1 MAWVAGDQ
9 LQGGKYTIERKLK
22 TGRFG
27 INYIAKNKQHDFLL
41 LKTLDVNSLTSLNQ
55 LEKERLETMFM
66 REAVKLTLCQ
76 HEHIVKFYEPFK
88 EAGYSCL
95 VMEYIPGET
104 LDKLGKISPE
114 EALIYIQQIGA
125 ALTIVHQHHLIH
137 GDVQPENIILRAGK
151 SEAVLIDFD
160 LVLDFDHELTTRRV
174 RENVEGFASLELCT
188 KNTKP
193 TAASDIYS
201 LAATF
206 YYAITG
212 QLPETALKRKI
223 DNKRLTPPQEL
234 ISSISNELN
243 LAIIKGMELEAKNRP
258 KSIELWLKLLN
269 SNSYNA
275 NAESQNA
282 NAEDQNVNAKGQ
294 STNAASHTNNG
305 TENKLSVNW
314 DKRMQ
319 ILTLVIAAIAA
330 FGGLLQGIASWKSS
344 TTPPPNPT
352 STKK

>member
-9 LQGGKYTIERKLK
+9 LQSGKYTIEKELRR
-22 TGRFG
+22 GRFG
-27 INYIAKNKQHDFLL
+27 ITYLVKNKQHDFLL
-41 LKTLDVNSLTSLNQ
+41 LKTLDINSLTSLNQ

-125 ALTIVHQHHLIH
+125 ALTIVHEHHLIH

-212 QLPETALKRKI
+212 QVPETALKRKI
-223 DNKRLTPPQEL
+223 DNKRLIPPQEL
-234 ISSISNELN
+234 ISGISNELN
-243 LAIIKGMELEAKNRP
+243 QAILKGMELEANNRP
-258 KSIELWLKLLN
+258 ESIELWLKLLN
-269 SNSYNA
+269 SNRYS
-275 NAESQNA
+275 
-282 NAEDQNVNAKGQ
+282 
-294 STNAASHTNNG
+294 
-305 TENKLSVNW
+305 
-314 DKRMQ
+314 
-319 ILTLVIAAIAA
+319 
-330 FGGLLQGIASWKSS
+330 
-344 TTPPPNPT
+344 
-352 STKK
+352 

>member
-1 MAWVAGDQ
+1 
-9 LQGGKYTIERKLK
+9 
-22 TGRFG
+22 
-27 INYIAKNKQHDFLL
+27 
-41 LKTLDVNSLTSLNQ
+41 
-55 LEKERLETMFM
+55 
-66 REAVKLTLCQ
+66 EAVKLTLCQ
-76 HEHIVKFYEPFK
+76 HKHIVKFYEPFK

-114 EALIYIQQIGA
+114 QALIYIQQIGA
-125 ALTIVHQHHLIH
+125 ALTIVHQHNLIH

-160 LVLDFDHELTTRRV
+160 LVLDFDHELTTRRAK
-174 RENVEGFASLELCT
+174 ESDESFASLELCT
-188 KNTKP
+188 RNTKP

-212 QLPETALKRKI
+212 QFPETALKRKI
-223 DNKRLTPPQEL
+223 DNKRLIPPQEL
-234 ISSISNELN
+234 ISGISNELN
-243 LAIIKGMELEAKNRP
+243 LAILKGMELEAKNRP
-258 KSIELWLKLLN
+258 ESIELWLKLLN

-275 NAESQNA
+275 NAKSQNA
-282 NAEDQNVNAKGQ
+282 NANGQNVNAKGQ
-294 STNAASHTNNG
+294 NTNAGSHTNNG
-305 TENKLSVNW
+305 TKNKPSVNW

-319 ILTLVIAAIAA
+319 ILTLVITAIAA
-330 FGGLLQGIASWKSS
+330 FGALLQGIASWKSS

>member
-1 MAWVAGDQ
+1 MAWVPGDK
-9 LQGGKYTIERKLK
+9 LQNGKYTIERELK

-27 INYIAKNKQHDFLL
+27 VNYIAKNKHHDLLL
-41 LKTLDVNSLTSLNQ
+41 LKTLDVNSLTSLS
-55 LEKERLETMFM
+55 LSDKERLETMFM

-137 GDVQPENIILRAGK
+137 GDIQPENIILRAGK

-223 DNKRLTPPQEL
+223 DNKHLTPPQEL
-234 ISSISNELN
+234 ISGISNELN
-243 LAIIKGMELEAKNRP
+243 QAILKGMELEANNRP
-258 KSIELWLKLLN
+258 ESIELWLKLLN
-269 SNSYNA
+269 SNSHNA
-275 NAESQNA
+275 NAVSQNA
-282 NAEDQNVNAKGQ
+282 NAEGKNANVKGKN
-294 STNAASHTNNG
+294 TNAASHINNG
-305 TENKLSVNW
+305 IGNKAIVSW

-319 ILTLVIAAIAA
+319 ILTLVIAAITA
-330 FGGLLQGIASWKSS
+330 FGALLQGIASWNSQ
-344 TTPPPNPT
+344 TTPPSNPT

>member
-212 QLPETALKRKI
+212 QVPETALKRKI
-223 DNKRLTPPQEL
+223 DNKRLIPPQEL

-258 KSIELWLKLLN
+258 ESIELWLKLLN
-269 SNSYNA
+269 SNSHNA

-282 NAEDQNVNAKGQ
+282 NAKNQNVNAEGQ
-294 STNAASHTNNG
+294 NTNAASHTNNG
-305 TENKLSVNW
+305 TENKPSVNW

-319 ILTLVIAAIAA
+319 ILTLVITAIAA
-330 FGGLLQGIASWKSS
+330 FGALLQGIASWKSS

>member
-27 INYIAKNKQHDFLL
+27 INYIAKDKQHDFLL

-212 QLPETALKRKI
+212 QVPETALKRKI
-223 DNKRLTPPQEL
+223 DNKRLIPPQEL

-305 TENKLSVNW
+305 TENKPSVNW

-319 ILTLVIAAIAA
+319 ILTLVITAIAA
-330 FGGLLQGIASWKSS
+330 FGALLQGIASWKSS

>member
-114 EALIYIQQIGA
+114 EALIYIQQIGT
-125 ALTIVHQHHLIH
+125 ALTIVHEHNLIH

-223 DNKRLTPPQEL
+223 DNKRLIPPQEL
-234 ISSISNELN
+234 ISGISNELN
-243 LAIIKGMELEAKNRP
+243 LAILKGMELEAKNRP
-258 KSIELWLKLLN
+258 ESIELWLKLLN

-275 NAESQNA
+275 NAEGQNA
-282 NAEDQNVNAKGQ
+282 NAEGQNVNAEGQ
-294 STNAASHTNNG
+294 NTNAGSHTNNR
-305 TENKLSVNW
+305 TENKPSVNW

-319 ILTLVIAAIAA
+319 ILTLVITAIAA
-330 FGGLLQGIASWKSS
+330 FGALLQGIASWKSS
-344 TTPPPNPT
+344 TTPPSNPT

>member
-1 MAWVAGDQ
+1 MVWVPGDQ
-9 LQGGKYTIERKLK
+9 LQNGRYTIERELK

-27 INYIAKNKQHDFLL
+27 VNYIAKNRQHDLLL
-41 LKTLDVNSLTSLNQ
+41 LKTLDVNSLTYLS
-55 LEKERLETMFM
+55 ESDKERLETMFM

-76 HEHIVKFYEPFK
+76 HKHIVKFYEPFK

-104 LDKLGKISPE
+104 LDQLGKISPE
-114 EALIYIQQIGA
+114 QALIYIQQIGA
-125 ALTIVHQHHLIH
+125 ALTIVHQHNLIH

-160 LVLDFDHELTTRRV
+160 LVLDFDHELTTRRSK
-174 RENVEGFASLELCT
+174 ESDESFASLELCT
-188 KNTKP
+188 RNTKP

-212 QLPETALKRKI
+212 QVPETALKRKI
-223 DNKRLTPPQEL
+223 DNKRLIPPQKL
-234 ISSISNELN
+234 ISGISNELN
-243 LAIIKGMELEAKNRP
+243 QAILEGMELEANNRP

-269 SNSYNA
+269 SNSQNANAVNQNA
-275 NAESQNA
+275 NAEDKNTNAASQNA
-282 NAEDQNVNAKGQ
+282 NAEDHK
-294 STNAASHTNNG
+294 NNG
-305 TENKLSVNW
+305 TKNKTTVSW

-319 ILTLVIAAIAA
+319 ILTLVIAGIAA
-330 FGGLLQGIASWKSS
+330 FGGLLQGIASWNSQ
-344 TTPPPNPT
+344 TTAPPNPT

>member
-1 MAWVAGDQ
+1 MVWVPGDQ
-9 LQGGKYTIERKLK
+9 LQNGKYTIERELK

-27 INYIAKNKQHDFLL
+27 INYIAKNRHHDLLL
-41 LKTLDVNSLTSLNQ
+41 LKTLDVNSLTSLS
-55 LEKERLETMFM
+55 EADKERLETMFM

-76 HEHIVKFYEPFK
+76 HKHIVKFYEPFK

-114 EALIYIQQIGA
+114 QALIYIQQIGA
-125 ALTIVHQHHLIH
+125 ALTIVHQHNLIH

-160 LVLDFDHELTTRRV
+160 LVLDFDHELTTRRAK
-174 RENVEGFASLELCT
+174 ESDESFASLELCT
-188 KNTKP
+188 RNTKP

-212 QLPETALKRKI
+212 QFPETALKRKI
-223 DNKRLTPPQEL
+223 DNKRLIPPQEL
-234 ISSISNELN
+234 ISGISNELN
-243 LAIIKGMELEAKNRP
+243 LAILKGMELEAKNRP
-258 KSIELWLKLLN
+258 ESIELWLKLLN

-275 NAESQNA
+275 NAKSQNA
-282 NAEDQNVNAKGQ
+282 NANGQNVNAKGQ
-294 STNAASHTNNG
+294 NTNAGSHTNNG
-305 TENKLSVNW
+305 TKNKPSVNW

-319 ILTLVIAAIAA
+319 ILTLVITAIAA
-330 FGGLLQGIASWKSS
+330 FGALLQGIASWKSS

>member
-104 LDKLGKISPE
+104 LDKLGKISSE

-243 LAIIKGMELEAKNRP
+243 LAILKGMELEAKNRP

-282 NAEDQNVNAKGQ
+282 NAEDQNVNAEGQ
-294 STNAASHTNNG
+294 NTNAASHTNNG
-305 TENKLSVNW
+305 TENKPSVNW

-319 ILTLVIAAIAA
+319 ILTLVITAIAA
-330 FGGLLQGIASWKSS
+330 FGALLQGIASWKSS

>member
-243 LAIIKGMELEAKNRP
+243 LAILKGMELEAKNRP

-275 NAESQNA
+275 NAGSQNA

>member
-9 LQGGKYTIERKLK
+9 LQGGKYTIEKELRR
-22 TGRFG
+22 GRFG
-27 INYIAKNKQHDFLL
+27 ITYLVKNKQHDFLL

-125 ALTIVHQHHLIH
+125 ALTIVHEHNLIH

-212 QLPETALKRKI
+212 QVPETALKRKI
-223 DNKRLTPPQEL
+223 DNKRLIPPQEL
-234 ISSISNELN
+234 ISGISNELN
-243 LAIIKGMELEAKNRP
+243 QAILKGMELEANNRP
-258 KSIELWLKLLN
+258 ESIELWLKLLN
-269 SNSYNA
+269 SNSHNA
-275 NAESQNA
+275 
-282 NAEDQNVNAKGQ
+282 
-294 STNAASHTNNG
+294 NAASHINNG
-305 TENKLSVNW
+305 IGNKAIVSW

-319 ILTLVIAAIAA
+319 ILTLVIAAITA
-330 FGGLLQGIASWKSS
+330 FGALLQGIASWNSQ
-344 TTPPPNPT
+344 TTPPSNPT

>member
-1 MAWVAGDQ
+1 MVWVPGDQ
-9 LQGGKYTIERKLK
+9 LQNGKYTIERELK

-27 INYIAKNKQHDFLL
+27 INYIAKNRHHDLLL
-41 LKTLDVNSLTSLNQ
+41 LKTLDVNSLTSLS
-55 LEKERLETMFM
+55 EADKERLETMFM

-76 HEHIVKFYEPFK
+76 HKHIVKFYEPFK

-125 ALTIVHQHHLIH
+125 ALTIVHEHNLIH
-137 GDVQPENIILRAGK
+137 GDIQPENIILRAGK

-160 LVLDFDHELTTRRV
+160 LVLDFDHELTTRRAK
-174 RENVEGFASLELCT
+174 ESDESFASLELCT
-188 KNTKP
+188 RNTKP

-223 DNKRLTPPQEL
+223 DNKRLIPPQEL
-234 ISSISNELN
+234 ISGISNELN
-243 LAIIKGMELEAKNRP
+243 LAILKGMELEANNRP
-258 KSIELWLKLLN
+258 KSITLWLKLLN

-275 NAESQNA
+275 NAENF
-282 NAEDQNVNAKGQ
+282 NVIAEDYNPIAETYNVNVKNNNNNAK
-294 STNAASHTNNG
+294 SNRFT
-305 TENKLSVNW
+305 LNW

-330 FGGLLQGIASWKSS
+330 FGGLLQGIGSWRSL
-344 TTPPPNPT
+344 TTPPSNPT
-352 STKK
+352 SIKK

>member
-114 EALIYIQQIGA
+114 EALIYIQQIGT
-125 ALTIVHQHHLIH
+125 ALTIVHEHNLIH

-223 DNKRLTPPQEL
+223 DNKRLIPPQEL
-234 ISSISNELN
+234 ISGISNELN
-243 LAIIKGMELEAKNRP
+243 LAILKGMELEAKNRP
-258 KSIELWLKLLN
+258 ESIELWLKLLN

-275 NAESQNA
+275 NAEGQNA
-282 NAEDQNVNAKGQ
+282 NAEGQNVNAEGQ
-294 STNAASHTNNG
+294 NTNAGSHTNNR
-305 TENKLSVNW
+305 TENKPSVNW

-319 ILTLVIAAIAA
+319 ILTLVITAIAA
-330 FGGLLQGIASWKSS
+330 FGALLQGIASWKSS

>member
-243 LAIIKGMELEAKNRP
+243 LAILKGMELEAKNRP

>member
-1 MAWVAGDQ
+1 
-9 LQGGKYTIERKLK
+9 
-22 TGRFG
+22 
-27 INYIAKNKQHDFLL
+27 
-41 LKTLDVNSLTSLNQ
+41 
-55 LEKERLETMFM
+55 
-66 REAVKLTLCQ
+66 
-76 HEHIVKFYEPFK
+76 
-88 EAGYSCL
+88 
-95 VMEYIPGET
+95 MEYIPGET

-160 LVLDFDHELTTRRV
+160 LVLYFDHELTTRRV

-223 DNKRLTPPQEL
+223 DNKHLTPPQEL
-234 ISSISNELN
+234 ISGISNELN
-243 LAIIKGMELEAKNRP
+243 LAILKGMELEAKNRP
-258 KSIELWLKLLN
+258 ESIELWLKLLN
-269 SNSYNA
+269 SNSHNA

-282 NAEDQNVNAKGQ
+282 NAKNQNVNAEGQ
-294 STNAASHTNNG
+294 NTNAASHTNNG
-305 TENKLSVNW
+305 TENKPSVNW

-319 ILTLVIAAIAA
+319 ILTLVITAIAA
-330 FGGLLQGIASWKSS
+330 FGALLQGIASWNSQ
-344 TTPPPNPT
+344 TTPPSNPT

>member
-1 MAWVAGDQ
+1 MAWVRGDQ
-9 LQGGKYTIERKLK
+9 LQNGRYTIEKELK

-27 INYIAKNKQHDFLL
+27 VNYIAKNRQDDLLL
-41 LKTLDVNSLTSLNQ
+41 LKTLDVNSLTSLS
-55 LEKERLETMFM
+55 ESDKERLETMFM
-66 REAVKLTLCQ
+66 KEAVKLTLCQ

-104 LDKLGKISPE
+104 LDKLGKISPQQ
-114 EALIYIQQIGA
+114 ALIYIQQIGA
-125 ALTIVHQHHLIH
+125 ALTIVHQHNLIH

-174 RENVEGFASLELCT
+174 KESDESFASLELCT
-188 KNTKP
+188 RNTKP

-223 DNKRLTPPQEL
+223 DNKRLIPPQEL
-234 ISSISNELN
+234 ISGISNELN
-243 LAIIKGMELEAKNRP
+243 LAILKGMELEAKNRP
-258 KSIELWLKLLN
+258 ESIELWLKLLN

-282 NAEDQNVNAKGQ
+282 NAEGQNVNADGQ
-294 STNAASHTNNG
+294 NTNAGSHTNNG
-305 TENKLSVNW
+305 TENKPSVNW

-319 ILTLVIAAIAA
+319 ILTLVITAIAA
-330 FGGLLQGIASWKSS
+330 FGALLQGIASWNGQ

>member
-243 LAIIKGMELEAKNRP
+243 LAILKGMELEAKNRP

-282 NAEDQNVNAKGQ
+282 NAKNQNVNAEGQ
-294 STNAASHTNNG
+294 NTNAASHTNNG
-305 TENKLSVNW
+305 TENKPSVNW
-314 DKRMQ
+314 DRRMQ
-319 ILTLVIAAIAA
+319 ILTLVITAIAA
-330 FGGLLQGIASWKSS
+330 FGALLQGIASWKSS

>member
-104 LDKLGKISPE
+104 LDKLGKISSE

-243 LAIIKGMELEAKNRP
+243 LAILKGMELEAKNRP

-275 NAESQNA
+275 NAERQNA
-282 NAEDQNVNAKGQ
+282 NAEGQNVNAEGQ
-294 STNAASHTNNG
+294 NTNAGSHTNNR
-305 TENKLSVNW
+305 TENKPSVSW

-319 ILTLVIAAIAA
+319 ILTLVIAAITA
-330 FGGLLQGIASWKSS
+330 FGALLQGIASWKSS

>member
-223 DNKRLTPPQEL
+223 DNKRLIPPQEL
-234 ISSISNELN
+234 ISGISNELN
-243 LAIIKGMELEAKNRP
+243 LAILKGMELEAKNRP
-258 KSIELWLKLLN
+258 ESIELWLKLLN

-275 NAESQNA
+275 NAEGQNA
-282 NAEDQNVNAKGQ
+282 NAEGQNVNAEGQ
-294 STNAASHTNNG
+294 NTNAGSHTNNR
-305 TENKLSVNW
+305 TENKPSVNW

-319 ILTLVIAAIAA
+319 ILTLVITAIAA
-330 FGGLLQGIASWKSS
+330 FGALLQGIASWKSS
-344 TTPPPNPT
+344 TTPPSNPT

>member
-27 INYIAKNKQHDFLL
+27 INYIAKDKQHDFLL

-243 LAIIKGMELEAKNRP
+243 LAILKGMELEAKNRP

-330 FGGLLQGIASWKSS
+330 FGALLQGIASWKSS

>member
-1 MAWVAGDQ
+1 MVWVPGDQ
-9 LQGGKYTIERKLK
+9 LQNGKYTIERELK

-27 INYIAKNKQHDFLL
+27 INYIAKNRHHDLLL
-41 LKTLDVNSLTSLNQ
+41 LKTLDVNSLTSLS
-55 LEKERLETMFM
+55 EADKERLETMFM

-76 HEHIVKFYEPFK
+76 HKHIVKFYEPFK

-114 EALIYIQQIGA
+114 QALIYIQQIGA
-125 ALTIVHQHHLIH
+125 ALTIVHQHNLIH

-160 LVLDFDHELTTRRV
+160 LVLDFDHELTTRRAK
-174 RENVEGFASLELCT
+174 ESDESFASLELCT
-188 KNTKP
+188 RNTKP

-223 DNKRLTPPQEL
+223 DNKRLIPPQEL
-234 ISSISNELN
+234 ISGISNELN
-243 LAIIKGMELEAKNRP
+243 LAILKGMELEA
-258 KSIELWLKLLN
+258 
-269 SNSYNA
+269 
-275 NAESQNA
+275 
-282 NAEDQNVNAKGQ
+282 
-294 STNAASHTNNG
+294 
-305 TENKLSVNW
+305 
-314 DKRMQ
+314 
-319 ILTLVIAAIAA
+319 
-330 FGGLLQGIASWKSS
+330 
-344 TTPPPNPT
+344 
-352 STKK
+352 

>member
-1 MAWVAGDQ
+1 MVWVPGDQ
-9 LQGGKYTIERKLK
+9 LQNGKYTIERELK

-27 INYIAKNKQHDFLL
+27 INYIAKNRHHDLLL
-41 LKTLDVNSLTSLNQ
+41 LKTLDVNSLTSLS
-55 LEKERLETMFM
+55 EADKERLETMFM

-76 HEHIVKFYEPFK
+76 HKHIVKFYEPFK

-125 ALTIVHQHHLIH
+125 ALTIVHEHNLIH
-137 GDVQPENIILRAGK
+137 GDIQPENIILRAGK

-160 LVLDFDHELTTRRV
+160 LVLDFDHELTTRRAK
-174 RENVEGFASLELCT
+174 ESDESFASLELCT
-188 KNTKP
+188 RNTKP

-212 QLPETALKRKI
+212 QFPETALKRKI
-223 DNKRLTPPQEL
+223 DNKRLIPPQEL
-234 ISSISNELN
+234 ISGISNELN
-243 LAIIKGMELEAKNRP
+243 LAILKGMELEAKNRP
-258 KSIELWLKLLN
+258 ESIELWLKLLN

-275 NAESQNA
+275 NAKSQNA
-282 NAEDQNVNAKGQ
+282 NANGQNVNAKGQ
-294 STNAASHTNNG
+294 NTNAGSHTNNG
-305 TENKLSVNW
+305 TKNKPSVNW

-319 ILTLVIAAIAA
+319 ILTLVITAIAA
-330 FGGLLQGIASWKSS
+330 FGALLQGIASWKSS

>member
-1 MAWVAGDQ
+1 MVWVPGDQ
-9 LQGGKYTIERKLK
+9 LQNGRYTIERELK

-27 INYIAKNKQHDFLL
+27 VNYIAKNRQHDLLL
-41 LKTLDVNSLTSLNQ
+41 LKTLDVNSLTYLS
-55 LEKERLETMFM
+55 ESDKERLETMFM

-104 LDKLGKISPE
+104 LDQLGKISPQQ
-114 EALIYIQQIGA
+114 ALIYIQQIGA
-125 ALTIVHQHHLIH
+125 ALTIVHQHNLIH
-137 GDVQPENIILRAGK
+137 GDVKPENIILRAGK

-174 RENVEGFASLELCT
+174 KDSDESFASLELCT
-188 KNTKP
+188 RNTKP

-223 DNKRLTPPQEL
+223 DNKRLIPPQEL
-234 ISSISNELN
+234 ISGISNELN
-243 LAIIKGMELEAKNRP
+243 LAILKGMELEAKNRP
-258 KSIELWLKLLN
+258 ESIELWLKLLN
-269 SNSYNA
+269 SNSQNA
-275 NAESQNA
+275 NAVNQNA
-282 NAEDQNVNAKGQ
+282 NAEDKN
-294 STNAASHTNNG
+294 TNAVNQNANAEDHKNNG
-305 TENKLSVNW
+305 TKNKTTVSW

-319 ILTLVIAAIAA
+319 ILTLVIAGIAA
-330 FGGLLQGIASWKSS
+330 FGGLLQGIASWKSP
-344 TTPPPNPT
+344 TTAPPNPT

>member
-1 MAWVAGDQ
+1 
-9 LQGGKYTIERKLK
+9 
-22 TGRFG
+22 
-27 INYIAKNKQHDFLL
+27 
-41 LKTLDVNSLTSLNQ
+41 
-55 LEKERLETMFM
+55 
-66 REAVKLTLCQ
+66 EAVKLTLCQ
-76 HEHIVKFYEPFK
+76 HKHIVKFYEPFK

-125 ALTIVHQHHLIH
+125 ALTIVHEHNLIH
-137 GDVQPENIILRAGK
+137 GDIQPENIILRAGK

-174 RENVEGFASLELCT
+174 KESDESFASLELCT
-188 KNTKP
+188 RNTKP

-223 DNKRLTPPQEL
+223 DNKRLIPPQEL
-234 ISSISNELN
+234 ISGISNELN
-243 LAIIKGMELEAKNRP
+243 LAILKGMELEANNRP
-258 KSIELWLKLLN
+258 ESITLWLKLLN
-269 SNSYNA
+269 SNYYNA
-275 NAESQNA
+275 NAENF
-282 NAEDQNVNAKGQ
+282 NVIAEDYNPIAETYNVNVKNNNNNAK
-294 STNAASHTNNG
+294 SNRFT
-305 TENKLSVNW
+305 LSW

-330 FGGLLQGIASWKSS
+330 FGGLLQGIGSWRSL
-344 TTPPPNPT
+344 TTPPSNPT
-352 STKK
+352 SIKK